1 MEGNPDLRRVAVEA
15 LEWCGY
21 TSWAGCEISHVS
33 TAAEALASIT
43 EHAPDVV
50 LLGPSTVPGRLAIAE
65 RCLADQI
72 PLAFIPSISAAPAVQ
87 DDGTQL
93 ARKMAGLLP
102 SVQRAMTRMRA
113 LHHTWL
119 VAQR

>member
-1 MEGNPDLRRVAVEA
+1 MEGNPALRRVAVEA

-21 TSWAGCEISHVS
+21 TSWAGCEISSVS
-33 TAAEALASIT
+33 TAAEALASIA

-72 PLAFIPSISAAPAVQ
+72 PLAFIPSISAAPAAQ

-113 LHHTWL
+113 LQHS
-119 VAQR
+119 